1 MITTITGENDYI
13 RSREV
18 KSRVD
23 RFIAEHGDFE
33 CERIE
38 GETTDVNTIEG
49 ALMSLPFFSSKKC
62 IVLDTPSRQK
72 EFTAKAPDILA
83 QVADSVEVIIH
94 EPKLDNRSRYTK
106 YLRSATDVVQCD
118 NVTGADLIQW
128 LVDQIAQRGGTLS
141 KNDAYYLV
149 QQVGEQQFLLINEI
163 EKLIVHNPKI
173 TRQHID
179 ALIEPRPQSTIFE
192 LLDAAFSGAH
202 QKALDLY
209 QQQRLQNVEPQIIL
223 HMMAR
228 QLQIYALI
236 SYAPSG
242 MSDQALAK
250 DIKQHPYTVKK
261 ARQTIRHVSAT
272 TIKDFIK
279 QLRQIDETAK
289 TKSSDLDDLLQNY
302 IIAVAHA

>member
-13 RSREV
+13 RSREI
-18 KSRVD
+18 KARVD
-23 RFIAEHGDFE
+23 RFISEHGDFE

-38 GETTDVNTIEG
+38 GETTDINTIEG

-62 IVLDTPSRQK
+62 IVLDAPSRQK
-72 EFTAKAPDILA
+72 DFTAKAPDILP
-83 QVADSVEVIIH
+83 QVADAVEVIIH
-94 EPKLDNRSRYTK
+94 EPKLDNRSRYSK

-118 NVTGADLIQW
+118 DVVGADLIQW
-128 LVDQIAQRGGTLS
+128 LVNQVAQRGGTMS

-149 QQVGEQQFLLINEI
+149 QQVGEKEFLLKNEI

-179 ALIEPRPQSTIFE
+179 ALVEPRPQSTIFE

-228 QLQIYALI
+228 QLQVYALI
-236 SYAPSG
+236 LYAPSG
-242 MSDQALAK
+242 MSDHALAK
-250 DIKQHPYTVKK
+250 DIKQHPYAVKK
-261 ARQTIRHVSAT
+261 ARQAVQHVSVAA
-272 TIKDFIK
+272 IKDFIK
-279 QLRQIDETAK
+279 QLRQIDETTK

-302 IIAVAHA
+302 IIAIAHA